1 MIEYSFLRDILHW
14 RLIYNMQLPFN
25 SRIILDALEQNI
37 FIKDLNHLF
46 LFVNKSCADLMG
58 AKDSQIIGK
67 SDFDF
72 FPKEIAQK
80 YRDDDIF
87 ILESKKTI
95 DVEES
100 IVSNGQTRV
109 IRTIKKPLYIGGEVV
124 AILGIFWDITNEK
137 EEELYYKKLQSGLM
151 QAQALAHIGHW
162 ELDLI
167 KNSLY
172 WSDEVYRIF
181 GLEPQE
187 FSATY
192 ESFLKYVHPEDVDMV
207 NNIYMSSLRE
217 KHGYYVEHRIVRENG
232 KIGFVEE
239 RCEHEFDSSGNP
251 IKSIGT
257 VHDITRRKNA
267 ENELILASAVFEKMN
282 DGVLITDEKQQIV
295 TINSAYMEISGYS
308 IEEIRG
314 KTPNTFSSGWHDK
327 AFYQNMWSELN
338 QNGQWNGEIIDR
350 RKNGELYTAE
360 LTIIAM
366 HNKDGK
372 LTNYISIVND
382 ISEKKQK
389 ESLIHNLAYFD
400 ALTSLPNRVLF
411 QERVMNKIPA
421 LHRNSK
427 KMALFFID
435 MDNFKNI
442 NDTFGHFTGDKFL
455 IEVAKSIKDIL
466 REQDT
471 LARLGGDEFTVILE
485 DAESVL
491 DIAFVAEKIIERFKA
506 PIIIDGREFYT
517 GASIG
522 ISIYPDDG
530 TTYEELVKAAD
541 TAMYQVKESG
551 KNSYQFFT
559 QSMNEK
565 ITERS
570 LIENDLRS
578 AINKHELFLEYQ
590 PKINLETKSVYGME
604 ALIRWNHPGVGLIRP
619 DKFIGISEET
629 GQISQIGLWVA
640 KQAISDAKALHDEGN
655 RLIISINVSSKQLND
670 DAFINDICAIA
681 DDIGLDKSYIELE
694 ITESHI
700 MKNVDK
706 SLSIL
711 NALYKRGFKLSIDDF
726 GTGYSSLSYLKKLPV
741 QTIKIDRSFVLDIDK
756 DEDDRSI
763 VAAIIAMARSLGK
776 DVVAEGSETDGHI
789 DALKFLHCY
798 KIQGYYFSKP
808 LKIEKFREFIRDF
821 KGEGKSV

>member
-1 MIEYSFLRDILHW
+1 
-14 RLIYNMQLPFN
+14 MQLPF
-25 SRIILDALEQNI
+25 D
-37 FIKDLNHLF
+37 
-46 LFVNKSCADLMG
+46 
-58 AKDSQIIGK
+58 
-67 SDFDF
+67 
-72 FPKEIAQK
+72 AQK
-80 YRDDDIF
+80 
-87 ILESKKTI
+87 E
-95 DVEES
+95 
-100 IVSNGQTRV
+100 Q
-109 IRTIKKPLYIGGEVV
+109 
-124 AILGIFWDITNEK
+124 
-137 EEELYYKKLQSGLM
+137 ELYCKRLYSGFM
-151 QAQALAHIGHW
+151 QAQALANIGHW

-187 FSATY
+187 FGATY
-192 ESFLKYVHPEDVDMV
+192 EAFLRYIYPEDIEMV
-207 NNIYMSSLRE
+207 NSIYMLSIKE

-232 KIGFVEE
+232 EVGFVEE
-239 RCEHEFDSSGNP
+239 RCEHEFDEDGNP
-251 IKSIGT
+251 IKSVGT

-295 TINSAYMEISGYS
+295 TINSAYGAISGYV
-308 IEEIRG
+308 IEEIIG

-327 AFYQNMWSELN
+327 VFYQNLWNELN
-338 QNGQWNGEIIDR
+338 QNGQWSGEIIDR

-360 LTIIAM
+360 LSIIAM
-366 HNKDGK
+366 HSKDGK
-372 LTNYISIVND
+372 LTNYISIFND

-400 ALTSLPNRVLF
+400 ALTNLPNRVLF

-421 LHRNSK
+421 LQRNSK

-455 IEVAKSIKDIL
+455 IEVAKSIKEIL

-485 DAESVL
+485 DVESVL
-491 DIAFVAEKIIERFKA
+491 DIGFVAEKIIERFKA
-506 PIIIDGREFYT
+506 PIIIESREFYT

-551 KNSYQFFT
+551 KNSYQFYT

-590 PKINLETKSVYGME
+590 PKVNLQTKKVYGME
-604 ALIRWNHPGVGLIRP
+604 ALVRWNHPDVGLIRP

-640 KQAISDAKALHDEGN
+640 REAISDTKALHDEGSK
-655 RLIISINVSSKQLND
+655 LIISINVSSKQLND
-670 DAFINDICAIA
+670 DAFIDDICAIA
-681 DDIGLDKSYIELE
+681 NDIGLDKSYIELE

-711 NALYKRGFKLSIDDF
+711 NALYERGFKLSIDDF
-726 GTGYSSLSYLKKLPV
+726 GTGYSSLSYLKKLPAK
-741 QTIKIDRSFVLDIDK
+741 TIKIDRSFVLDIDK

-776 DVVAEGSETDGHI
+776 DVIAEGSETQGHI
-789 DALKFLHCY
+789 DALKFLNCNQ
-798 KIQGYYFSKP
+798 IQGYYFSKP
-808 LKIEKFREFIRDF
+808 LRIEKFREFIKDF

>member
-1 MIEYSFLRDILHW
+1 MQVPFDSNIIIEALRQSIFVKDV
-14 RLIYNMQLPFN
+14 N
-25 SRIILDALEQNI
+25 SV
-37 FIKDLNHLF
+37 F
-46 LFVNKSCADLMG
+46 LFVNRACAEL
-58 AKDSQIIGK
+58 IGK
-67 SDFDF
+67 KPSDIVGKDDFDF
-72 FPKEIAQK
+72 FPREIAQK
-80 YRDDDIF
+80 YRDDDI
-87 ILESKKTI
+87 LVVNDEKAI
-95 DVEES
+95 DVEET
-100 IVSNGQTRV
+100 ILVNNQIRI
-109 IRTIKKPLYIGGEVV
+109 IRTIKKPLYEDNKVV

-137 EEELYYKKLQSGLM
+137 EEELNYKKLQSGLK
-151 QAQALAHIGHW
+151 QAQALANIGHW

-167 KNSLY
+167 KNTLY

-181 GLEPQE
+181 GLKPQE

-192 ESFLKYVHPEDVDMV
+192 EAFLKYVHPEDIDMV
-207 NNIYMSSLRE
+207 NSIYMLSIKE
-217 KHGYYVEHRIVRENG
+217 KRGYYVEHRIVRENG
-232 KIGFVEE
+232 EIGFVEE
-239 RCEHEFDSSGNP
+239 SCEHEFDNSGNP
-251 IKSIGT
+251 IKSVGT

-295 TINSAYMEISGYS
+295 TINSAYGAISGYV

-327 AFYQNMWSELN
+327 VFYQNLWNELN
-338 QNGQWNGEIIDR
+338 QNGHWGGEIIDR

-360 LTIIAM
+360 LSIIAM
-366 HNKDGK
+366 YNKDGK

-400 ALTSLPNRVLF
+400 ALTKLPNRVSF
-411 QERVMNKIPA
+411 QERVISKIPS
-421 LHRNSK
+421 LQRNSK
-427 KMALFFID
+427 RMALFFID
-435 MDNFKNI
+435 MDNFKNV

-455 IEVAKSIKDIL
+455 IEVAKAIKEIL

-485 DAESVL
+485 DVEDVL
-491 DIAFVAEKIIERFKA
+491 DIGFVAEKIIERFKT
-506 PIIIDGREFYT
+506 PIIVDGREFYT

-541 TAMYQVKESG
+541 TAMYQVKESE
-551 KNSYQFFT
+551 KNSYQFYT

-578 AINKHELFLEYQ
+578 AINEHELFLEYQ
-590 PKINLETKSVYGME
+590 PKVNLQTKKVYGME
-604 ALIRWNHPGVGLIRP
+604 ALVRWKHPDVGLIRP

-640 KQAISDAKALHDEGN
+640 REAISDTKALHDEGSK
-655 RLIISINVSSKQLND
+655 LIISINVSSKQLND
-670 DAFINDICAIA
+670 DAFIDDICAIA

-711 NALYKRGFKLSIDDF
+711 NALYERGFKLSIDDF
-726 GTGYSSLSYLKKLPV
+726 GTGYSSLSYLKKLPAK
-741 QTIKIDRSFVLDIDK
+741 TIKIDRSFVLDIDK

-776 DVVAEGSETDGHI
+776 DVIAEGSETKEHI
-789 DALKFLHCY
+789 DTLKVLHCNQ
-798 KIQGYYFSKP
+798 IQGYYFSKP
-808 LKIEKFREFIRDF
+808 LRIEKFREFIKDF

>member
-1 MIEYSFLRDILHW
+1 MQVPFDSNIIVEALRQSIFVKDV
-14 RLIYNMQLPFN
+14 N
-25 SRIILDALEQNI
+25 SV
-37 FIKDLNHLF
+37 F
-46 LFVNKSCADLMG
+46 LFVNRACAEL
-58 AKDSQIIGK
+58 IGK
-67 SDFDF
+67 KPSDIVGKDDFDF
-72 FPKEIAQK
+72 FPREIAQK
-80 YRDDDIF
+80 YRDDDILVVNDKKAIDIEET
-87 ILESKKTI
+87 ILVNNQI
-95 DVEES
+95 R
-100 IVSNGQTRV
+100 I
-109 IRTIKKPLYIGGEVV
+109 IRTIKKPLYEDNKVV

-137 EEELYYKKLQSGLM
+137 EEELNYKKLQSGLK
-151 QAQALAHIGHW
+151 QAQALANIGHW

-167 KNSLY
+167 KNTLY

-181 GLEPQE
+181 GLKPQE

-192 ESFLKYVHPEDVDMV
+192 EAFLKYVHPEDIDMV
-207 NNIYMSSLRE
+207 NSIYMSSIKE
-217 KHGYYVEHRIVRENG
+217 KRGYYVEHRIVRENG
-232 KIGFVEE
+232 EIGFVEE
-239 RCEHEFDSSGNP
+239 SCEHEFDNSGNP
-251 IKSIGT
+251 IKSVGT

-282 DGVLITDEKQQIV
+282 DGVLITDEKQQIIK
-295 TINSAYMEISGYS
+295 INSAYGAISGYV

-327 AFYQNMWSELN
+327 VFYQNLWNELN
-338 QNGQWNGEIIDR
+338 QNGHWSGEIIDR

-360 LTIIAM
+360 LSIIAM
-366 HNKDGK
+366 YNKDGK

-400 ALTSLPNRVLF
+400 ALTKLPNRVLF

-435 MDNFKNI
+435 MDNFKNV

-455 IEVAKSIKDIL
+455 IEVAKLIKEIL

-471 LARLGGDEFTVILE
+471 LARLGGDEFTVIFE

-491 DIAFVAEKIIERFKA
+491 DIAFVAEKIIDRFKA
-506 PIIIDGREFYT
+506 PIIVDGREFYT

-551 KNSYQFFT
+551 KNSYQFYT

-590 PKINLETKSVYGME
+590 PKVNLQTKKVYGME
-604 ALIRWNHPGVGLIRP
+604 ALVRWNHPDVGLIRP

-640 KQAISDAKALHDEGN
+640 KQAISDTKALYDEGS
-655 RLIISINVSSKQLND
+655 RLVISINVSIKQLND
-670 DAFINDICAIA
+670 DAFIDNICAIA

-711 NALYKRGFKLSIDDF
+711 NALYERGFKLSIDDF
-726 GTGYSSLSYLKKLPV
+726 GTGYSSLSYLKKLPAK
-741 QTIKIDRSFVLDIDK
+741 TIKIDRSFVLDIDK

-776 DVVAEGSETDGHI
+776 DVIAEGSETKEHV
-789 DALKFLHCY
+789 DALRFLNCNQ
-798 KIQGYYFSKP
+798 IQGYYFSKP
-808 LKIEKFREFIRDF
+808 LKIDKFREFIKDF

>member
-1 MIEYSFLRDILHW
+1 MK
-14 RLIYNMQLPFN
+14 LPFN
-25 SRIILDALEQNI
+25 SRIILDALEQSI
-37 FIKDLNHLF
+37 FIKDVNHLF
-46 LFVNKSCADLMG
+46 LFVNKSYADLIG
-58 AKDSQIIGK
+58 AKDSEIIAK

-80 YRDDDIF
+80 YRDDEIF
-87 ILESKKTI
+87 VLESKDTI
-95 DVEES
+95 DVEEN
-100 IVSNGQTRV
+100 IVSNGQIKI
-109 IRTIKKPLYIGGEVV
+109 IRTIKKPLYIDGEVV
-124 AILGIFWDITNEK
+124 AILGIFWDITKEK
-137 EEELYYKKLQSGLM
+137 EEKLYFKKLQSGLNH
-151 QAQALAHIGHW
+151 AQALAHIGHW
-162 ELDLI
+162 ELDLTS
-167 KNSLY
+167 NALF

-187 FSATY
+187 LSATY
-192 ESFLKYVHPEDVDMV
+192 EAFLNHVHPEDIEMV
-207 NNIYMSSLRE
+207 NNIYISSIKE
-217 KHGYYVEHRIVRENG
+217 KHGYYVEHRIVRKNG
-232 KIGFVEE
+232 EVRFVEE
-239 RCEHEFDSSGNP
+239 RCEHEFDENGNP
-251 IKSIGT
+251 VRSIGT
-257 VHDITRRKNA
+257 VHDVTRRKNA
-267 ENELILASAVFEKMN
+267 ENELVLASAVFEKMN
-282 DGVLITDEKQQIV
+282 DGVLITDASQQII
-295 TINSAYMEISGYS
+295 TINSAYSEMSGYN

-327 AFYQNMWSELN
+327 SFYQNLWGDLN
-338 QNGQWNGEIIDR
+338 QSGQWSGEIIDR

-360 LTIIAM
+360 LSIIAL

-382 ISEKKQK
+382 ISEKKKK

-400 ALTSLPNRVLF
+400 ALTNLPNRVLF
-411 QERVMNKIPA
+411 QERVLNKIPA
-421 LHRNSK
+421 LQRNTK

-455 IEVAKSIKDIL
+455 IEVANSIRATL
-466 REQDT
+466 REEDT

-491 DIAFVAEKIIERFKA
+491 EIAVVAEKIIERFKA
-506 PIIIDGREFYT
+506 PVIIEGREFYT

-530 TTYEELVKAAD
+530 TTYEQLVKAAD
-541 TAMYQVKESG
+541 TAMYQVKDSG
-551 KNSYQFFT
+551 KNSYQFYT

-578 AINKHELFLEYQ
+578 AINRSELFLEYQ
-590 PKINLETKSVYGME
+590 PKVNLETKRVYGME
-604 ALIRWNHPGVGLIRP
+604 ALVRWNHPDIGLIRP

-640 KQAISDAKALHDEGN
+640 RQAISDTKALYDEGN
-655 RLIISINVSSKQLND
+655 SLIVSINVSSKQLND
-670 DAFINDICAIA
+670 DSFINDICAIA
-681 DDIGLDKSYIELE
+681 DEIGLDKSYIELE
-694 ITESHI
+694 ITESHL
-700 MKNVDK
+700 MMDVKK
-706 SLSIL
+706 ALSIL
-711 NALYKRGFKLSIDDF
+711 NALSEKGFKLSIDDF
-726 GTGYSSLSYLKKLPV
+726 GTGYSSLSYLKKLPAK
-741 QTIKIDRSFVLDIDK
+741 TIKIDRSFVLDIDR

-776 DVVAEGSETDGHI
+776 DIVAEGSETKEHI

-798 KIQGYYFSKP
+798 KIQGYYFSRP
-808 LKIEKFREFIRDF
+808 LGIEKFREFIRDF

>member
-1 MIEYSFLRDILHW
+1 
-14 RLIYNMQLPFN
+14 MQLPFN

-58 AKDSQIIGK
+58 AKESEIVAK

-80 YRDDDIF
+80 YRDDDIS

-95 DVEES
+95 DVEEN

-109 IRTIKKPLYIGGEVV
+109 IRTIKKPLYIDGEVV
-124 AILGIFWDITNEK
+124 AILGIFWDITKDK
-137 EEELYYKKLQSGLM
+137 EQELYFKKLQSGLM

-162 ELDLI
+162 ELDLTS
-167 KNSLY
+167 NALF

-187 FSATY
+187 FNATY
-192 ESFLKYVHPEDVDMV
+192 EAFLKHVHPEDVDMV
-207 NNIYMSSLRE
+207 NNIYMSSLEE
-217 KHGYYVEHRIVRENG
+217 KRGYHVEHRIVRKDGE
-232 KIGFVEE
+232 IRFVEE
-239 RCEHEFDSSGNP
+239 RCEHEFDKDGNP
-251 IKSIGT
+251 LKSIGT

-267 ENELILASAVFEKMN
+267 ENELILASAVFEKMS
-282 DGVLITDEKQQIV
+282 DGVLITDAKQQIV
-295 TINSAYMEISGYS
+295 AINSAYSEISGYS

-327 AFYQNMWSELN
+327 VFYQNMWSDLN
-338 QNGQWNGEIIDR
+338 QKGQWSGEITDR

-360 LTIIAM
+360 LSIIAL

-382 ISEKKQK
+382 ISEKKK
-389 ESLIHNLAYFD
+389 NESLIHNLAYFD
-400 ALTSLPNRVLF
+400 ALTNLPNRVLF
-411 QERVMNKIPA
+411 QERVLNKIPS
-421 LHRNSK
+421 LHRNTK

-442 NDTFGHFTGDKFL
+442 NDAFGHFTGDKFL
-455 IEVAKSIKDIL
+455 IEVAKSIKETL
-466 REQDT
+466 REEDT
-471 LARLGGDEFTVILE
+471 LARLGGDEFTVILG

-491 DIAFVAEKIIERFKA
+491 DIAVVAEKIIDRFKL
-506 PIIIDGREFYT
+506 PVIVDGREFYT

-541 TAMYQVKESG
+541 TAMYQVKGSG
-551 KNSYQFFT
+551 KNSYQFYT

-578 AINKHELFLEYQ
+578 AINKNELFLEYQ
-590 PKINLETKSVYGME
+590 PKVNLETKKVYGME
-604 ALIRWNHPGVGLIRP
+604 ALVRWNHPDVGLIRP

-640 KQAISDAKALHDEGN
+640 RQAISDAKALYDEGK
-655 RLIISINVSSKQLND
+655 RLVVSINVSSKQLND
-670 DAFINDICAIA
+670 DSFIDDICAITE
-681 DDIGLDKSYIELE
+681 DIGLDKSYIELE

-706 SLSIL
+706 ALSIL
-711 NALYKRGFKLSIDDF
+711 NALNAKGFKLSIDDF
-726 GTGYSSLSYLKKLPV
+726 GTGYSSLSYLKKLPAK
-741 QTIKIDRSFVLDIDK
+741 TIKIDRSFVLDIDK

-776 DVVAEGSETDGHI
+776 DVIAEGSETQGHI
-789 DALKFLHCY
+789 DALKLLHCNQ
-798 KIQGYYFSKP
+798 IQGYYFSKP
-808 LKIEKFREFIRDF
+808 LRIEKFREFIEDF

>member
-1 MIEYSFLRDILHW
+1 
-14 RLIYNMQLPFN
+14 MQVPFDSN
-25 SRIILDALEQNI
+25 IIVEALGQNI
-37 FIKDLNHLF
+37 FVKDVNFVF
-46 LFVNKSCADLMG
+46 LFVNRACAEL
-58 AKDSQIIGK
+58 IGK
-67 SDFDF
+67 KPSDIVGKDDFDF
-72 FPKEIAQK
+72 FPREIAQK
-80 YRDDDIF
+80 YRDDDILVVNDKKAIDIEET
-87 ILESKKTI
+87 ILVNNQI
-95 DVEES
+95 R
-100 IVSNGQTRV
+100 I
-109 IRTIKKPLYIGGEVV
+109 IRTIKKPLYEDNRVV

-137 EEELYYKKLQSGLM
+137 EEELNYKKLQSGLK
-151 QAQALAHIGHW
+151 QAQALANIGHW
-162 ELDLI
+162 ELDLV
-167 KNSLY
+167 KNTLY

-192 ESFLKYVHPEDVDMV
+192 EAFLKHVHPEDIDMV
-207 NNIYMSSLRE
+207 NSIYMLSLKE
-217 KHGYYVEHRIVRENG
+217 KRGYYVEHRIVRENG
-232 KIGFVEE
+232 EIGFVEE

-251 IKSIGT
+251 IKSVGT

-267 ENELILASAVFEKMN
+267 ENELVLASAVFEKMN
-282 DGVLITDEKQQIV
+282 DGVLITDEKQQIIK
-295 TINSAYMEISGYS
+295 INSAYGAISGYA

-327 AFYQNMWSELN
+327 VFYQNMWNELN
-338 QNGQWNGEIIDR
+338 QSGHWNGEIIDR

-360 LTIIAM
+360 LSIIAM

-389 ESLIHNLAYFD
+389 ESLIQNLAYFD
-400 ALTSLPNRVLF
+400 ALTNLPNRVSF
-411 QERVMNKIPA
+411 QERVISKIPS
-421 LHRNSK
+421 LQRNSK
-427 KMALFFID
+427 RMALFFID
-435 MDNFKNI
+435 MDNFKNV

-455 IEVAKSIKDIL
+455 IEVAKAIKEIL
-466 REQDT
+466 REEDT

-485 DAESVL
+485 DVESVL
-491 DIAFVAEKIIERFKA
+491 DIGFVAEKIIERFKA
-506 PIIIDGREFYT
+506 PIIVDGREFYT

-541 TAMYQVKESG
+541 TAMYQVKESE
-551 KNSYQFFT
+551 KNSYQFYT

-590 PKINLETKSVYGME
+590 PKVNLQTKKVYGME
-604 ALIRWNHPGVGLIRP
+604 ALVRWNHPDVGLIRP

-640 KQAISDAKALHDEGN
+640 KQAISDTKALHDEGS
-655 RLIISINVSSKQLND
+655 RLVISINVSSKQLND
-670 DAFINDICAIA
+670 DAFIDNICAIA

-711 NALYKRGFKLSIDDF
+711 NALYEKGFKLSIDDF
-726 GTGYSSLSYLKKLPV
+726 GTGYSSLSYLKKLPAK
-741 QTIKIDRSFVLDIDK
+741 TIKIDRSFVLDIDK

-776 DVVAEGSETDGHI
+776 DVIAEGSETQGHI
-789 DALKFLHCY
+789 DALKFLNCNQ
-798 KIQGYYFSKP
+798 IQGYYFSKP
-808 LKIEKFREFIRDF
+808 LKIEKFREFIENF

>member
-1 MIEYSFLRDILHW
+1 
-14 RLIYNMQLPFN
+14 MQLPFN

-46 LFVNKSCADLMG
+46 LFVNKTCADLIG
-58 AKDSQIIGK
+58 AKDFEIVGK

-80 YRDDDIF
+80 YRDDDIS

-95 DVEES
+95 DVEEN

-109 IRTIKKPLYIGGEVV
+109 IRTIKKPLYIDGEVV
-124 AILGIFWDITNEK
+124 AILGIFWDITKEK
-137 EEELYYKKLQSGLM
+137 EQELYFKKLQSGLM

-162 ELDLI
+162 ELDLT
-167 KNSLY
+167 KNTLF

-181 GLEPQE
+181 GLKPQE

-192 ESFLKYVHPEDVDMV
+192 EAFLKHVHPEDVEMV
-207 NNIYMSSLRE
+207 NDIYMSSLKE
-217 KHGYYVEHRIVRENG
+217 KHGYYVEHRIVCKNG
-232 KIGFVEE
+232 EVRFVEE
-239 RCEHEFDSSGNP
+239 RCEHEFDKDGNP

-267 ENELILASAVFEKMN
+267 ENELVLASAVFEKMN
-282 DGVLITDEKQQIV
+282 DGVLITDASQQIIA
-295 TINSAYMEISGYS
+295 INSAYSEISGYG
-308 IEEIRG
+308 IEEVRG

-327 AFYQNMWSELN
+327 NFYQNLWSELN
-338 QNGQWNGEIIDR
+338 EKGHWNGEIIDR

-360 LTIIAM
+360 LNIIAL
-366 HNKDGK
+366 HNKENR

-382 ISEKKQK
+382 ISEKKKK

-400 ALTSLPNRVLF
+400 ALTNLPNRVLF
-411 QERVMNKIPA
+411 QERVTNKIPS
-421 LHRNSK
+421 LHRNAK

-455 IEVAKSIKDIL
+455 IEVAKAIRATI
-466 REQDT
+466 REEDT
-471 LARLGGDEFTVILE
+471 LARLGGDEFTVIIE

-491 DIAFVAEKIIERFKA
+491 DIAVVAEKIVERFMA
-506 PIIIDGREFYT
+506 PIIINGKEFYT

-578 AINKHELFLEYQ
+578 AINKNELFLEYQ
-590 PKINLETKSVYGME
+590 PKVNTQTKKVYGME
-604 ALIRWNHPGVGLIRP
+604 ALIRWNHPDVGLIRP

-629 GQISQIGLWVA
+629 GQIAQIGLWVA
-640 KQAISDAKALHDEGN
+640 KQAISDAKALYDEGS
-655 RLIISINVSSKQLND
+655 RLVISINISSKQLNND
-670 DAFINDICAIA
+670 SFIDDICAIA
-681 DDIGLDKSYIELE
+681 DEVGLDKSYIELE
-694 ITESHI
+694 ITESHV
-700 MKNVDK
+700 MKNVNK
-706 SLSIL
+706 ALSIL
-711 NALYKRGFKLSIDDF
+711 NALNNKGFKLSIDDF
-726 GTGYSSLSYLKKLPV
+726 GTGYSSLSYLKKLPAK
-741 QTIKIDRSFVLDIDK
+741 TIKIDRSFVLDIDK

-776 DVVAEGSETDGHI
+776 DVVAEGSETKEHI
-789 DALKFLHCY
+789 DALKFLHCNQV
-798 KIQGYYFSKP
+798 QGYYFSKP
-808 LKIEKFREFIRDF
+808 LRIEKFREFIRDF
-821 KGEGKSV
+821 KGEGKSL

>member
-1 MIEYSFLRDILHW
+1 
-14 RLIYNMQLPFN
+14 MQLPLSDN
-25 SRIILDALEQNI
+25 KVVNI
-37 FIKDLNHLF
+37 
-46 LFVNKSCADLMG
+46 
-58 AKDSQIIGK
+58 
-67 SDFDF
+67 SD
-72 FPKEIAQK
+72 KEV
-80 YRDDDIF
+80 YC
-87 ILESKKTI
+87 
-95 DVEES
+95 
-100 IVSNGQTRV
+100 
-109 IRTIKKPLYIGGEVV
+109 
-124 AILGIFWDITNEK
+124 
-137 EEELYYKKLQSGLM
+137 KKLYSGLM
-151 QAQALAHIGHW
+151 QAQALANIGHW
-162 ELDLI
+162 ELDLV
-167 KNSLY
+167 NNTLY

-181 GLEPQE
+181 GLKPQE

-192 ESFLKYVHPEDVDMV
+192 EAFLKHVYPEDIDLV
-207 NNIYMSSLRE
+207 NNIYMSSLKE
-217 KHGYYVEHRIVRENG
+217 KNGYYVEHRIVRKNG
-232 KIGFVEE
+232 EIGFVEE
-239 RCEHEFDSSGNP
+239 RCEHTFDEEGNP
-251 IKSIGT
+251 TKSIGT
-257 VHDITRRKNA
+257 VHDVTRRKNA
-267 ENELILASAVFEKMN
+267 ENELVLASAVFEKMN
-282 DGVLITDEKQQIV
+282 DGVLITDHKQQIV
-295 TINSAYMEISGYS
+295 TINSAYSGISGYD

-314 KTPNTFSSGWHDK
+314 KTPNTFSSGWHDRV
-327 AFYQNMWSELN
+327 FYQNLWNELN
-338 QNGQWNGEIIDR
+338 QNGHWNGEIIDR

-360 LTIIAM
+360 LSIIAM

-400 ALTSLPNRVLF
+400 ALTNLPNRVLF
-411 QERVMNKIPA
+411 QERVTNKIPS

-455 IEVAKSIKDIL
+455 IEVAKSIKEIL
-466 REQDT
+466 RQQDT
-471 LARLGGDEFTVILE
+471 LARLGGDEFTVIVE

-506 PIIIDGREFYT
+506 PIIVNGREFYT
-517 GASIG
+517 GASVG

-541 TAMYQVKESG
+541 TAMYQVKDSG
-551 KNSYQFFT
+551 KNSYQFYM

-578 AINKHELFLEYQ
+578 AINRHELFLEYQ
-590 PKINLETKSVYGME
+590 PKVNLQTKKVYGME
-604 ALIRWNHPGVGLIRP
+604 ALVRWNHPDVGLIRP

-640 KQAISDAKALHDEGN
+640 KQAISDTKALHDDGR
-655 RLIISINVSSKQLND
+655 RLVISINVSSKQLND
-670 DAFINDICAIA
+670 DAFIDNICAIA

-706 SLSIL
+706 ALSIL
-711 NALYKRGFKLSIDDF
+711 NALYERGFKLSIDDF
-726 GTGYSSLSYLKKLPV
+726 GTGYSSLSYLKKLPAK
-741 QTIKIDRSFVLDIDK
+741 TIKIDRSFVLDIDK

-776 DVVAEGSETDGHI
+776 DVIAEGSETKEHVDT
-789 DALKFLHCY
+789 LKFLHCNQ
-798 KIQGYYFSKP
+798 IQGYYFSKP
-808 LKIEKFREFIRDF
+808 LKIEKFREFIKDF

>member
-1 MIEYSFLRDILHW
+1 
-14 RLIYNMQLPFN
+14 MQV
-25 SRIILDALEQNI
+25 SSA
-37 FIKDLNHLF
+37 
-46 LFVNKSCADLMG
+46 
-58 AKDSQIIGK
+58 
-67 SDFDF
+67 
-72 FPKEIAQK
+72 AQK
-80 YRDDDIF
+80 EQG
-87 ILESKKTI
+87 L
-95 DVEES
+95 
-100 IVSNGQTRV
+100 N
-109 IRTIKKPLYIGGEVV
+109 
-124 AILGIFWDITNEK
+124 
-137 EEELYYKKLQSGLM
+137 YKKLQYGLE
-151 QAQALAHIGHW
+151 QAQALANIGHW

-167 KNSLY
+167 KNTLY

-181 GLEPQE
+181 GLKPQE
-187 FSATY
+187 FGATY
-192 ESFLKYVHPEDVDMV
+192 EAFLRYIHPEDVEMV
-207 NNIYMSSLRE
+207 NSIYMSSIKE

-232 KIGFVEE
+232 EIGFVEE

-267 ENELILASAVFEKMN
+267 ENELKLASAVFEKMN

-295 TINSAYMEISGYS
+295 TINSAYREISGYS

-327 AFYQNMWSELN
+327 VFYQNLWNELN
-338 QNGQWNGEIIDR
+338 LNGQWNGEITDR

-360 LTIIAM
+360 LSIIAM
-366 HNKDGK
+366 RNKDGK

-382 ISEKKQK
+382 ISDKKQK

-400 ALTSLPNRVLF
+400 ALTNLPNRVLF

-421 LHRNSK
+421 LHRNLK

-455 IEVAKSIKDIL
+455 IEVAKSIKEIL
-466 REQDT
+466 REEDT

-506 PIIIDGREFYT
+506 PIIIESREFYT

-590 PKINLETKSVYGME
+590 PKVNLETKRVYGME
-604 ALIRWNHPGVGLIRP
+604 ALVRWNHPDIGLIRP

-640 KQAISDAKALHDEGN
+640 KQAISDTKALHDEGTN
-655 RLIISINVSSKQLND
+655 LIISINVSSKQLND
-670 DAFINDICAIA
+670 DAFIDNICAIA
-681 DDIGLDKSYIELE
+681 DNIGLDKSYIELE

-700 MKNVDK
+700 MKNVNK

-711 NALYKRGFKLSIDDF
+711 NALYEKGFKLSIDDF
-726 GTGYSSLSYLKKLPV
+726 GTGYSSLSYLKKLPAK
-741 QTIKIDRSFVLDIDK
+741 TIKIDRSFVLDIDK

-776 DVVAEGSETDGHI
+776 DVIAEGSETKEHVE
-789 DALKFLHCY
+789 ALKFLHCNQ
-798 KIQGYYFSKP
+798 IQGYYFSKP
-808 LKIEKFREFIRDF
+808 LKIDKFREFIKSF